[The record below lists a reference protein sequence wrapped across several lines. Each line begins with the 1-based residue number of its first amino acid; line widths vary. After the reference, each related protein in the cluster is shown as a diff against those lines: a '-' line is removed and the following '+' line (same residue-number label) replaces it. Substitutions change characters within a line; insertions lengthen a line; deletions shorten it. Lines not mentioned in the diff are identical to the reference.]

1 MRSVYHNNDMNDKI
15 LGLDIG
21 GTKIRAILWDGKRVV
36 KEKEKKTPKKRAVF
50 IKTLRDLI
58 ARFGNGGGSSGKLKI
73 GIGIAGAVSGRKV
86 IFSPNIKYLKNF
98 DLKNLLTSDVHSL
111 TIDVGR
117 PKIKLDN
124 DARCFLRAEINA
136 SAFLR
141 KKRVLGLTL
150 GTGIGRAFVKNG
162 KVLKIKKFEYPEKWE
177 REYQKI
183 RDLKNNPLLADFLAK
198 KLPALFGKY
207 PPDIMVISG
216 GVLKRKNFAG
226 LLRSALRKNGFKKKI
241 LETKMGQNPVAIGA
255 ALLFE

>member
-1 MRSVYHNNDMNDKI
+1 MAKITAKTLYSPKIAFMRSVYHNNDMNDKI

-73 GIGIAGAVSGRKV
+73 GIGIAGAGSGRKV
-86 IFSPNIKYLKNF
+86 IFSA
-98 DLKNLLTSDVHSL
+98 
-111 TIDVGR
+111 
-117 PKIKLDN
+117 KIKLYN

-150 GTGIGRAFVKNG
+150 GTGIARAFAKNG